1 MLGGSALRAVV
12 GRDHD
17 HCCVNVQN
25 SMSCTSCV
33 CGRYKLHSFV
43 NFPGNKY
50 PGSFCG
56 KFPELK
62 AASMYKICSMSCTSC
77 CVDVTYYI
85 LSEIFR
91 EISTLVVFAEYFL
104 NEKEKTYAGS
114 HLVPLLAIYLS
125 TFVR

>member
-1 MLGGSALRAVV
+1 M
-12 GRDHD
+12 
-17 HCCVNVQN
+17 
-25 SMSCTSCV
+25 
-33 CGRYKLHSFV
+33 
-43 NFPGNKY
+43 Y

-62 AASMYKICSMSCTSC
+62 AASMHAHLVCE
-77 CVDVTYYI
+77 DGTYYI
-85 LSEIFR
+85 VSEIFR
-91 EISTLVVFAEYFL
+91 EISTLVVFAENFL